1 MNQKCLNVAYMGE
14 DGKNNF
20 LAELLSLYNSNNLTT
35 KIGEGIEKVTEE
47 FNYKLTER
55 RDTLANEMPIVW
67 NFKLK
72 TTNVNIYSIEEG
84 IDGAFNNS
92 LIQCDIGFFYV
103 DGEQPMSAEF
113 KNQILLA
120 NILGIKSALIYV
132 KTENKASL
140 NKIISVFVSKNFK
153 KNRLF
158 IIHKNTKPD
167 INEAFNNY
175 FRMESRK
182 TKKADFNSDKCIPV
196 TNTFQLKNKYF
207 GINATIVRGNVETQ
221 RFLKNSRTGATYKVE
236 ELQVAHCDTKKA
248 DVGSYIGMKIK
259 NASEIAVGDIL
270 VEPNSKINNYTL
282 ITAQVLLLSE
292 KIDRDSVVSINTI
305 GRDASVKL
313 VNINK
318 TINNLNKTL
327 VRRPDEL
334 KARETGI
341 IVFQSREALPLKLYS
356 NDYTLGSFLVKNE
369 NLDVIGV
376 GIVKTLN

>member
-14 DGKNNF
+14 NGKDSF

-35 KIGEGIEKVTEE
+35 KICEGIEKVTTE
-47 FNYKLTER
+47 FNEKLTAR
-55 RDTLANEMPIVW
+55 RDTLANDMPIVW

-84 IDGAFNNS
+84 INDAFNNS
-92 LIQCDIGFFYV
+92 LIQCDIGFFYI
-103 DGEQPMSAEF
+103 DGDQPMTTEF

-120 NILGIKSALIYV
+120 NILGIKSALLYV
-132 KTENKASL
+132 KTDNKTSL

-153 KNRLF
+153 KNKLF
-158 IIHKNTKPD
+158 IVHTKTKGD
-167 INEAFNNY
+167 INDAFNDY
-175 FRMESRK
+175 FRMESRR
-182 TKKADFNSDKCIPV
+182 TKKTDFSSEKCIPV
-196 TNTFQLKNKYF
+196 TNIFPLKNKYF
-207 GINATIVRGNVETQ
+207 GINATIVRGDVEVQ

-248 DVGSYIGMKIK
+248 EAGSYIGMKIK
-259 NASEIAVGDIL
+259 NASEISVGDVL
-270 VEPNSKINNYTL
+270 VEATSKLNNYTL
-282 ITAQVLLLSE
+282 ITAQVLLISDKL
-292 KIDRDSVVSINTI
+292 DRDSVISINTI

-327 VRRPDEL
+327 VKRPDEL

-341 IVFQSREALPLKLYS
+341 VVFQSREQLPLKLY
-356 NDYTLGSFLVKNE
+356 NNNYTLGSFLVKNE
-369 NLDVIGV
+369 NLEVIGV